1 LAIVI
6 NAVDAVLGDLDVDVS
21 IIVDVGVVH
30 ILLDVEDGFDNDI
43 VIVSDIIHILLHAE
57 AVVVVEDVD
66 VAPFINYPRCCWIY
80 LALISRSSGYL
91 SMMLMR
97 TLSM

>member
-57 AVVVVEDVD
+57 AVVVEDID
-66 VAPFINYPRCCWIY
+66 ITPFNHYPRCCWIY

>member
-1 LAIVI
+1 MAIVI

-43 VIVSDIIHILLHAE
+43 VIVSDTIHILLHAK
-57 AVVVVEDVD
+57 AVVVEDID
-66 VAPFINYPRCCWIY
+66 VAPFINYPRCC
-80 LALISRSSGYL
+80 
-91 SMMLMR
+91 
-97 TLSM
+97 

>member
-1 LAIVI
+1 LSIVI
-6 NAVDAVLGDLDVDVS
+6 NAADAVLGDLD
-21 IIVDVGVVH
+21 VDVGVVH
-30 ILLDVEDGFDNDI
+30 ILLDVEDAFDNDI
-43 VIVSDIIHILLHAE
+43 VTDIIHILLHAE
-57 AVVVVEDVD
+57 AVVVEDID
-66 VAPFINYPRCCWIY
+66 ITPFNHYPRCCWIY

>member
-6 NAVDAVLGDLDVDVS
+6 NAVDAVLGDLDVDVA
-21 IIVDVGVVH
+21 IVVDVDVVH
-30 ILLDVEDGFDNDI
+30 ILLDVDNDI
-43 VIVSDIIHILLHAE
+43 VIVTDIIHILLHAE

-66 VAPFINYPRCCWIY
+66 VAPFIHYPRCCWIY

>member
-1 LAIVI
+1 LSIVI
-6 NAVDAVLGDLDVDVS
+6 NAVDAVLGDLDVDVG
-21 IIVDVGVVH
+21 IVVDVDVVH
-30 ILLDVEDGFDNDI
+30 ILLDVDNDI
-43 VIVSDIIHILLHAE
+43 VIVTDIIHILLHAE
-57 AVVVVEDVD
+57 AVVVVEDID
-66 VAPFINYPRCCWIY
+66 VAPFILSQMLLIY

>member
-6 NAVDAVLGDLDVDVS
+6 NAVDAVLGDLDVDVG
-21 IIVDVGVVH
+21 IVVDVDVVH
-30 ILLDVEDGFDNDI
+30 ILLDVDNDI
-43 VIVSDIIHILLHAE
+43 VIVTDIIHILLHAE
-57 AVVVVEDVD
+57 AVVVEDID
-66 VAPFINYPRCCWIY
+66 ITPFNHYPRCCWIY

>member
-1 LAIVI
+1 LSIVI
-6 NAVDAVLGDLDVDVS
+6 NAVDAVLGDLDVDVG
-21 IIVDVGVVH
+21 IVVDVDVVH

-66 VAPFINYPRCCWIY
+66 VAPFILPQMLLIY

>member
-1 LAIVI
+1 LSIVI
-6 NAVDAVLGDLDVDVS
+6 NAVDAVLGDLDVDVG
-21 IIVDVGVVH
+21 IVVDVDVVH
-30 ILLDVEDGFDNDI
+30 ILLDVDNDI
-43 VIVSDIIHILLHAE
+43 VIVTDIIHILLHAE